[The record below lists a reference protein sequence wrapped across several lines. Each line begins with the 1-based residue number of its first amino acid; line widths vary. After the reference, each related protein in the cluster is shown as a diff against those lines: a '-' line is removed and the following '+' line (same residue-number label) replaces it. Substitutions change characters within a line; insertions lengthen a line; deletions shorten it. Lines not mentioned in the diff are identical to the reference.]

1 MITNKDRS
9 GWFGASDTSMVVG
22 NWETVSFKKWWLV
35 KLGIAEST
43 LQTKAM
49 KVGNAYEHRILE
61 TIPGVEMDKQ
71 ILIPELHLR
80 VNLDGNTPQKIHEVK
95 TYKHEEF
102 KVTAGYRRQSQVE
115 MFAFEYEFGFI
126 PKLEIVAYKLTPEDY
141 LNYFNPIDL
150 NRLSHIP
157 IPYDESFI
165 QDRYLPR
172 LKYLG
177 KCLEEGRMPKYE
189 QIQ

>member
-22 NWETVSFKKWWLV
+22 NWETASFKQWWLV
-35 KLGIAEST
+35 KLGLAEST

-49 KVGNAYEHRILE
+49 KVGNAFEHKILE

-80 VNLDGNTPQKIHEVK
+80 VNLDGNTEKTIHEVK
-95 TYKHEEF
+95 TYKRDKF
-102 KVTAGYRRQSQVE
+102 KVSAAYRNQAQVE
-115 MFAFEYEFGFI
+115 MYAFLLESGFV
-126 PKLEIVAYKLTPEDY
+126 PDLEIVAYQLTPEDY
-141 LNYFNPIDL
+141 LNYFNPIDP

-157 IPYDESFI
+157 IPYDVSFI
-165 QDRYLPR
+165 KDRYLPR
-172 LKYLG
+172 LRYLG
-177 KCLEEGRMPKYE
+177 KCLEEGRMPKHE

>member
-1 MITNKDRS
+1 MIANKDRS

-22 NWETVSFKKWWLV
+22 NWETASFKKWWLV
-35 KLGIAEST
+35 KLGLAEST

-61 TIPGVEMDKQ
+61 TIPGVEMDNQ

-80 VNLDGNTPQKIHEVK
+80 VNLDGNTQKKIYEVK
-95 TYKHEEF
+95 TSKHEVF

-115 MFAFEYEFGFI
+115 MFAFEYANGFV
-126 PKLEIVAYKLTPEDY
+126 PELEILAYRLTPADY
-141 LNYFNPIDL
+141 LNYFNPIDP

-157 IPYDESFI
+157 IPYDVSFI
-165 QDRYLPR
+165 QMYLPR

-177 KCLEEGRMPKYE
+177 KCLEEGRMPKHE
-189 QIQ
+189 KIQ

>member
-9 GWFGASDTSMVVG
+9 GWFGASDTSMIVG
-22 NWETVSFKKWWLV
+22 NWETASFKKWWLV
-35 KLGIAEST
+35 KLGLAEST

-49 KVGNAYEHRILE
+49 KVGNAYEHKILE

-80 VNLDGNTPQKIHEVK
+80 VNLDGNTEKTIHEVK
-95 TYKHEEF
+95 TYKRDKF
-102 KVTAGYRRQSQVE
+102 KVSAAYRNQAQVE
-115 MFAFEYEFGFI
+115 MYAFLLESGFV
-126 PKLEIVAYKLTPEDY
+126 PELEIVAYKLTPEDY
-141 LNYFNPIDL
+141 INYFNPIDP

-157 IPYDESFI
+157 ISYDESFI
-165 QDRYLPR
+165 PDRYLPR